1 MQVMHTAFARG
12 HSFQDVP
19 TLPSLNLAFFLGYFL
34 EQSYLNGLPSY
45 AKNTDTD
52 MLPFFFFHIVCWFG
66 YLIRLKSLFI
76 SLLSRIKFNSKLV

>member
-1 MQVMHTAFARG
+1 MISRSMQVMHTAFARG

-52 MLPFFFFHIVCWFG
+52 MLPFFFSHC
-66 YLIRLKSLFI
+66 
-76 SLLSRIKFNSKLV
+76 LLVWLSYTPKITFCFTFK

>member
-1 MQVMHTAFARG
+1 MISRSMQVMHTAFARG

-52 MLPFFFFHIVCWFG
+52 MLPFFFFFT
-66 YLIRLKSLFI
+66 LFVG
-76 SLLSRIKFNSKLV
+76 LVILYA

>member
-1 MQVMHTAFARG
+1 MISRSMQVMHTAFARG

-52 MLPFFFFHIVCWFG
+52 MLPFFFFT
-66 YLIRLKSLFI
+66 LFVG
-76 SLLSRIKFNSKLV
+76 LVTLFA